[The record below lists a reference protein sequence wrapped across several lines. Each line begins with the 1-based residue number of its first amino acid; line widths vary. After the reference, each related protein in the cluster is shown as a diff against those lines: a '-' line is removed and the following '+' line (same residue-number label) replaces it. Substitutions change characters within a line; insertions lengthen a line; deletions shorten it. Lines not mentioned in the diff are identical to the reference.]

1 MDIDKLDLVT
11 RLKLEKKGNIHGS
24 IYHVTQVEM
33 AYNSNKIEGSRLSEK
48 QTALIFE
55 NNIISP
61 AENGEATKL
70 DDIKEAENHFKGFN
84 HILDYYDSPLSIEQ
98 IKTIQ
103 GILKKGTSDEE
114 NPLKPVGE
122 FKVIDNVVGIGYT
135 EVETAAPAEV
145 VSKLTD
151 LIKEYQENTPIT
163 LEKIVDFHVKFERIH
178 PFADGNG
185 RTGRLI
191 MFKECL
197 NHNIVPFVLKDVH
210 RDFYYRG
217 LNTWSDEKGYLLDTV
232 GMEQDMYKGFLE
244 KFNFRGNI
252 NDYKVPKNKF
262 EERLEKE
269 RQKEDITKDDPS
281 KESPDKP
288 KTL

>member
-11 RLKLEKKGNIHGS
+11 RFQLEKKGNVHGS

-55 NNIISP
+55 NNIITP

-70 DDIKEAENHFKGFN
+70 DDIKEAENHFKGFDY
-84 HILDYYDSPLSIEQ
+84 ILDHYEEPLSIDQ

-103 GILKKGTSDEE
+103 GLLKKGTSDEG

-135 EVETAAPAEV
+135 EVQTAAPDEV

-151 LIKEYQENTPIT
+151 LIKEYQANTPIT

-217 LNTWSDEKGYLLDTV
+217 LNSWDDEKGYLLDTV
-232 GMEQDMYKGFLE
+232 GMEQDMYSEFLS
-244 KFNFRGNI
+244 KMNFRGNI
-252 NDYKVPKNKF
+252 NDSKVPKNKF
-262 EERLEKE
+262 EERLIKGKE
-269 RQKEDITKDDPS
+269 NQSLTKGHSTKRKSNES
-281 KESPDKP
+281 KK
-288 KTL
+288 L

>member
-1 MDIDKLDLVT
+1 MDIEELDLVT
-11 RLKLEKKGNIHGS
+11 RLLLEKKGNIHGS
-24 IYHVTQVEM
+24 IYHISQVEM

-55 NNIISP
+55 NDIISP

-70 DDIKEAENHFKGFN
+70 DDIKEAENHFRGFDY
-84 HILDYYDSPLSIEQ
+84 ILDHYDTPISIEQ

-103 GILKKGTSDEE
+103 GILKKGTSDEQ

-135 EVETAAPAEV
+135 EVETAAPYEV
-145 VSKLTD
+145 SSKLTE
-151 LIKEYQENTPIT
+151 LIKEYHENTPKT
-163 LEKIVDFHVKFERIH
+163 LEKIIDFHVKFERIH

-197 NHNIVPFVLKDVH
+197 NYNIIPFVLKDVH

-217 LNTWSDEKGYLLDTV
+217 LNLWDHEKGYLLDTI
-232 GMEQDMYKGFLE
+232 GMEQDMYKEFLK
-244 KFNFRGNI
+244 KFKFRGNI
-252 NDYKVPKNKF
+252 NDSKVPKDKL
-262 EERLEKE
+262 EESLDKE
-269 RQKEDITKDDPS
+269 RGED
-281 KESPDKP
+281 
-288 KTL
+288 